1 VVSSVILCVLGGSSL
16 QQPHDLAEVS
26 SLEKP
31 DSGEPSCSGLNARTS
46 ILQAHAAQRQ
56 YRDVLLAGF
65 TQSRQSSGRGVRHIL
80 LFEHRRKYG
89 KVRTFGSRAGNV
101 CNCVARNSD
110 HREITPPC
118 APHPADVVR
127 RNVLRAQVYAIGP
140 ASNSN
145 IHS

>member
-1 VVSSVILCVLGGSSL
+1 MVSSVILCVLGGSGL
-16 QQPHDLAEVS
+16 QQPRDLAEVS

-31 DSGEPSCSGLNARTS
+31 DSGHASCSGLNARTS

-56 YRDVLLAGF
+56 YRDVLLAGL
-65 TQSRQSSGRGVRHIL
+65 TQSRQSGRSIRHIF
-80 LFEHRRKYG
+80 LFEYRSKYG

-110 HREITPPC
+110 HREIPPPC
-118 APHPADVVR
+118 APHPADVLR
-127 RNVLRAQVYAIGP
+127 RNILRAQVYAIGP

-145 IHS
+145 IHA